1 MDQIE
6 QNVMLVLL
14 DILKKENL
22 VGENVFSGA
31 RNEILDT
38 LDWPEFFCY
47 ADDETIVREAPDHLP
62 AADQQI
68 FCPSCAVPGTGNTQ
82 SIPPSPALSSEPKSL
97 ADSSCQMIRGFP
109 RKENEDGCSE
119 NPC

>member
-14 DILKKENL
+14 DVLKIENL
-22 VGENVFSGA
+22 VNDNVFSGA

-47 ADDETIVREAPDHLP
+47 ADPETPD
-62 AADQQI
+62 
-68 FCPSCAVPGTGNTQ
+68 
-82 SIPPSPALSSEPKSL
+82 
-97 ADSSCQMIRGFP
+97 

>member
-14 DILKKENL
+14 DVLKKENL
-22 VGENVFSGA
+22 VTENVFSGA

-47 ADDETIVREAPDHLP
+47 ADDDEIE
-62 AADQQI
+62 
-68 FCPSCAVPGTGNTQ
+68 
-82 SIPPSPALSSEPKSL
+82 
-97 ADSSCQMIRGFP
+97 

>member
-1 MDQIE
+1 MDRIE

-14 DILKKENL
+14 DVLKKEDL
-22 VGENVFSGA
+22 VTDNVFSGA
-31 RNEILDT
+31 RNKILDT

-47 ADDETIVREAPDHLP
+47 ADDDKTD
-62 AADQQI
+62 
-68 FCPSCAVPGTGNTQ
+68 
-82 SIPPSPALSSEPKSL
+82 
-97 ADSSCQMIRGFP
+97 

>member
-1 MDQIE
+1 MSEIE

-14 DILKKENL
+14 DVLKKENL
-22 VGENVFSGA
+22 VTENVFSGA

-47 ADDETIVREAPDHLP
+47 ADDDKKE
-62 AADQQI
+62 
-68 FCPSCAVPGTGNTQ
+68 
-82 SIPPSPALSSEPKSL
+82 
-97 ADSSCQMIRGFP
+97 

>member
-1 MDQIE
+1 MSEIE

-14 DILKKENL
+14 DVLKKENL
-22 VGENVFSGA
+22 VTDNVFSDA

-47 ADDETIVREAPDHLP
+47 ADSETPE
-62 AADQQI
+62 
-68 FCPSCAVPGTGNTQ
+68 
-82 SIPPSPALSSEPKSL
+82 
-97 ADSSCQMIRGFP
+97 

>member
-14 DILKKENL
+14 DVLKTENL
-22 VGENVFSGA
+22 VTDNVFSGA

-47 ADDETIVREAPDHLP
+47 ADSETLD
-62 AADQQI
+62 
-68 FCPSCAVPGTGNTQ
+68 
-82 SIPPSPALSSEPKSL
+82 
-97 ADSSCQMIRGFP
+97 